1 MTESGTNQD
10 LKHRDSIS
18 NMSSKTGIVLAL
30 AYFIIHSFSH
40 QDANEATSKALSRG
54 VLDAHLDMHQLSS
67 PIYVSCVVLQIMLAP
82 PFLSVLVH
90 YKNVVFLESSCKE
103 KRDRTTTISPCQ
115 SAS

>member
-1 MTESGTNQD
+1 
-10 LKHRDSIS
+10 
-18 NMSSKTGIVLAL
+18 MSSKTGIVLAL

-67 PIYVSCVVLQIMLAP
+67 PIYVSCVVLQIMLTP

-90 YKNVVFLESSCKE
+90 YKNVMFLESSCKE
-103 KRDRTTTISPCQ
+103 KRDLTTTISQHPK
-115 SAS
+115 